1 MTTMHVGLER
11 IGRWTEET
19 RFHVTE
25 DRIRAFA
32 AATNDDHPL
41 YAGGV
46 LAPPLFAVVPVSEH
60 VARALD
66 GLVAVEDRR
75 WGLHAGQDMRFYGPI
90 SPGMVLRTRAVPI
103 GVRARPLGATVVIKA
118 QLRGDDDRLLVEQ
131 YVTLLFRRKLGG
143 PGSGEDAPDH
153 RLPAAVKAAAKSA
166 GRVLTVTHA
175 VDPDQTYRYA
185 DASGDRNPIH
195 LDPAFA
201 RSVGLPGIIV
211 HGMCTMAF
219 AGRAVVEAACEGDP
233 RRLVRLAVRF
243 ARPVFPGQTITTHLW
258 PAGQHDT
265 RATWGFETL
274 NPEGKAVLAD
284 GLGEVVGSTVPAR

>member
-1 MTTMHVGLER
+1 MHVGLER
-11 IGRWTEET
+11 IGRWTDET
-19 RFHVTE
+19 RFQVTE
-25 DRIRAFA
+25 ERVRAFA

-41 YAGGV
+41 YARGV

-66 GLVAVEDRR
+66 GMVAVEDRR
-75 WGLHAGQDMRFYGPI
+75 WGLHAGQDMRFHRLI
-90 SPGMVLRTRAVPI
+90 SPGIVLHTRAAPI
-103 GVRARPLGATVVIKA
+103 GVQATPLGATVVIKA
-118 QLRGDDDRLLVEQ
+118 QTRNDDGELLVEQ
-131 YVTLLFRRKLGG
+131 YVTLLFRRKLNG
-143 PGSGEDAPDH
+143 PGSGEAAPDH
-153 RLPAAVKAAAKSA
+153 RLPAAFKASA
-166 GRVLTVTHA
+166 RSEGRVRTVTHA

-219 AGRAVVEAACEGDP
+219 ASRAVIQTACENDP

-243 ARPVFPGQTITTHLW
+243 ARPVFPGQTVTTHIW
-258 PAGQHDT
+258 PAGRHEG
-265 RATWGFETL
+265 RATFGFETL
-274 NPEGKAVLAD
+274 NPDGKAVLAD
-284 GLGEVVGSTVPAR
+284 GLGEVATAPASAR

>member
-1 MTTMHVGLER
+1 MATMHVSLER
-11 IGRWTEET
+11 IGRWTDET
-19 RFHVTE
+19 RFQVTE
-25 DRIRAFA
+25 DRVRAFA

-41 YAGGV
+41 YARGV

-66 GLVAVEDRR
+66 GMVDAADRR
-75 WGLHAGQDMRFYGPI
+75 WGLHAGQDMRFYRPI
-90 SPGMVLRTRAVPI
+90 GPGMVLRTRAVPI
-103 GVRARPLGATVVIKA
+103 GVQARPLGAMVIIKA
-118 QLRGDDDRLLVEQ
+118 ESRADDGELLVEQ
-131 YVTLLFRRKLGG
+131 YVTLLFRRKLNG

-153 RLPAAVKAAAKSA
+153 RLPAAFKASA
-166 GRVLTVTHA
+166 RSEGRVLTVTHA

-195 LDPAFA
+195 LDPEFA

-219 AGRAVVEAACEGDP
+219 ASRAVVQTVCEDDP

-243 ARPVFPGQTITTHLW
+243 ARPVFPGQTITTHIW
-258 PAGQHDT
+258 PAGQRDA
-265 RATWGFETL
+265 RSQFGFETL

-284 GLGEVVGSTVPAR
+284 GLGEVDVTLR